1 MRAPLGGDCCIL
13 LPAVSPGFA
22 RQIHEA
28 LRLLN
33 GRGTGK
39 TALLSASGRQEATMP
54 FVCRVLAVLGLV
66 LMAQPGWAQFEVIDS
81 AQDSAGP
88 AAVTED
94 GSAPQAPPPICG
106 GRPLSIARMS
116 WPSAALLAEIHAR
129 ILAAEYDCEVRVV
142 QGDQAATASSMGSI
156 GQPQVAPELWINR
169 IADLW
174 NGATEA
180 QMVRNAAPSYTSSQ
194 FEGWYMP
201 ATLASSFVSAPAAAD
216 LASALPALLQGERL
230 RFISCPLDWA
240 CAIINR
246 NLVAAH
252 GLDALVEI
260 VEPANRL
267 EMDRLIA
274 EALNRRE
281 PFLFYYWQ
289 PNAILAQ
296 LDFTPIE
303 MGDYV
308 EAATQCL
315 ADRDCTDPQPS
326 AFPSDSVVIALVE
339 RVFADTP
346 EIARYFQRA
355 SLPLEEMNALLAQL
369 NAPGVTI
376 EAVADRFV
384 AERGDL
390 WRAWVDTSL

>member
-1 MRAPLGGDCCIL
+1 M
-13 LPAVSPGFA
+13 SPGIA
-22 RQIHEA
+22 RQFREA

-33 GRGTGK
+33 GPGAGK
-39 TALLSASGRQEATMP
+39 TGIQSESGRQEARMLQ
-54 FVCRVLAVLGLV
+54 FYRVIAILGLI
-66 LMAQPGWAQFEVIDS
+66 LMVQPAWAQFEVLDT
-81 AQDSAGP
+81 AQDAAGADP
-88 AAVTED
+88 AGQGAED
-94 GSAPQAPPPICG
+94 AAEPTPICG
-106 GRPLSIARMS
+106 SRPLSIARMS

-129 ILAAEYDCEVRVV
+129 ILTAEFDCAVRVV

-174 NGATEA
+174 NGAMEG
-180 QMVRNAAPSYTSSQ
+180 QMVRSAAPSYDSSQ

-201 ATLASSFVSAPAAAD
+201 ATLAGNFSATPTAAS
-216 LASALPALLQGERL
+216 LAEALPQLQPDGPM

-240 CAIINR
+240 CSVINR

-252 GLDALVEI
+252 GLSGLVEI

-296 LDFTPIE
+296 LDFTAID
-303 MGDYV
+303 MGAYD
-308 EAATQCL
+308 EAAAQCL
-315 ADRDCTDPQPS
+315 AERDCADPQPS
-326 AFPSDSVVIALVE
+326 AFPSDTVVIALVE
-339 RVFADTP
+339 RVFTETP

-355 SLPLEEMNALLAQL
+355 SLPLDEMNDLLAQL
-369 NAPGVTI
+369 NASGATV
-376 EAVADRFV
+376 EAIAERFV
-384 AERGDL
+384 AERAAL
-390 WRAWVDTSL
+390 WRDWVEAPL